1 MQSTDITSLL
11 EFYRLAA
18 PTLDAHFT
26 LKESAFRCNKAL
38 QKSKVER
45 PWQNEIKVEI
55 LKLIIMLCN
64 SHPLKELR
72 FLEIHTTNHKSQS
85 NSSSFPFLEEFCSY
99 YVLHQVEG
107 RLSLV
112 LKKEVEEL
120 SKFVNRGICRDM
132 PCFQVT
138 STTIFITKKRDFV
151 CYVLVRQNFDVRK
164 ELECKKIYCK
174 FKSIPE
180 YQDFP
185 VRCLIA

>member
-1 MQSTDITSLL
+1 M
-11 EFYRLAA
+11 
-18 PTLDAHFT
+18 
-26 LKESAFRCNKAL
+26 
-38 QKSKVER
+38 
-45 PWQNEIKVEI
+45 
-55 LKLIIMLCN
+55 
-64 SHPLKELR
+64 
-72 FLEIHTTNHKSQS
+72 
-85 NSSSFPFLEEFCSY
+85 
-99 YVLHQVEG
+99 EG

-151 CYVLVRQNFDVRK
+151 CYLLVRQNFDVRK
-164 ELECKKIYCK
+164 ELECKKSYCK
-174 FKSIPE
+174 YKSIPG